1 MTTNRAFFS
10 PNWGTFFQFSKKGR
24 GGFPTSPRF
33 SYASVP
39 RAKINIYT
47 WIKSFLFDILPTF
60 FSFSC
65 LIFYLSDNQKQPSG
79 CSIKEAAQKKTLVLE
94 SLFHKTAALEACN
107 FIKKRLQ
114 HRCFAV
120 NIAKFLRTPN
130 LKNICK
136 RQLLQNKFQ
145 RLSSVWQSSINLSF
159 SESLS
164 FLLAILISYELICV
178 MYYFLI

>member
-1 MTTNRAFFS
+1 MTTSRAFFLQIRILFS
-10 PNWGTFFQFSKKGR
+10 NFQKRAGE
-24 GGFPTSPRF
+24 TSPPPPS
-33 SYASVP
+33 SYAPVP

-65 LIFYLSDNQKQPSG
+65 LIFYLSDNQKLPSG

-120 NIAKFLRTPN
+120 NIAKFLRTPI

-136 RQLLQNKFQ
+136 WQLLHNKFQ